1 MLEKTFG
8 DLQPLGG
15 VEISTGHRMAKFQV
29 TREAAF
35 KVDQL
40 FAIAADVDSYR
51 HFVPLV
57 KESSV
62 MNRRAGPDGVEYFDA
77 LLTISSKKLRIRES
91 FVSQVEVDRANYS
104 VRISSSDG
112 PIKNM
117 VSQWQMRSLPNGRT
131 EVNYQVDYAL
141 KSRTLQFLMSS
152 IFDLAMR
159 KVLAAFEERAR
170 QLYGA
175 RAA

>member
-1 MLEKTFG
+1 
-8 DLQPLGG
+8 
-15 VEISTGHRMAKFQV
+15 MAKFQV

-35 KVDQL
+35 EIDKL

-62 MNRRAGPDGVEYFDA
+62 MNRRAGPGGIEQFDA
-77 LLTISSKKLRIRES
+77 LLTIASKKLRIRES
-91 FVSQVEVDRANYS
+91 FMSQVEVDRANYS

-112 PIKNM
+112 PIKNL
-117 VSQWQMRSLPNGRT
+117 VSEWQMRPLAGGHT
-131 EVNYQVDYAL
+131 EVRYQVDYAL

-159 KVLAAFEERAR
+159 KVLTAFENRAR